1 MDTSLSKLQEMVN
14 DREVWRDAVC
24 GVTELDMTQQ
34 LNNNN
39 RFGKSYHFY
48 VPGMDKAPKLQ
59 GNFLKAVTVCC
70 DDRQG
75 TDCQSWE
82 ATNSRREY

>member
-1 MDTSLSKLQEMVN
+1 MTGKSDVMQSMGSQSWTRLS
-14 DREVWRDAVC
+14 
-24 GVTELDMTQQ
+24 
-34 LNNNN
+34 N

-70 DDRQG
+70 DDMKG

-82 ATNSRREY
+82 ATNS